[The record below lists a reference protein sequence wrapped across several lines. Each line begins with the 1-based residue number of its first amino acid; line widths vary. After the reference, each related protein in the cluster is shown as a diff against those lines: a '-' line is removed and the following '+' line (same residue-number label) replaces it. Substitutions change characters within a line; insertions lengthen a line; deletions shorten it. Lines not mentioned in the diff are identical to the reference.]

1 MHRTL
6 FAEPPLN
13 QVQPGDIPSML
24 NPELT
29 FLSLPKRDM
38 KISGPFTETLLPL
51 LEKLGVPSPTP
62 NHIIIPCLSQ
72 QLPSIFQRF
81 PNAVPVYSA
90 RCAKALC
97 NFRTIKLNS
106 ELQFPYRIKLSLAC
120 YMTSA
125 LRTITPWTACAG
137 REISD
142 LLCKLVPEDLWVFRE
157 VAAVVGSQD
166 DFEEAKHLACILRE
180 DLEIRARERGET
192 LIVAAA
198 LSQKSLADERSY
210 AERLFGLDT
219 VEKKKLWFKK

>member
-6 FAEPPLN
+6 FAEPPLK
-13 QVQPGDIPSML
+13 QIQPGDILSML

-38 KISGPFTETLLPL
+38 KISGPFVETLLPL
-51 LEKLGVPSPTP
+51 LEKHGISTP
-62 NHIIIPCLSQ
+62 AADHIIIPCLSQ

-97 NFRTIKLNS
+97 NFRTVNLNS
-106 ELQFPYRIKLSLAC
+106 ELQFPYRLKLSLAC

-142 LLCKLVPEDLWVFRE
+142 LLCKLVPEELWVLKE
-157 VAAVVGSQD
+157 AAAVVGSQD
-166 DFEEAKHLACILRE
+166 DFDEAKHLARILRE
-180 DLEIRARERGET
+180 DLEIRAKEKSET

-198 LSQKSLADERSY
+198 LSQKTLADERSY
-210 AERLFGLDT
+210 AERIFGLDT
-219 VEKKKLWFKK
+219 LEKKKLWFKK